1 MPGRTGDTGR
11 SDGARMT
18 RRDWIATGTTIAAA
32 TALTGGE
39 AKAFASL
46 TGSGQAQGTLD
57 IPRLLELATV
67 PGMSIATIKGNDIAV
82 EGFGVRR
89 AATEGKVTGDTAFEA
104 ASLTKPVFAAVVM
117 QLANE
122 RVIDLTKPLAEY
134 LPPPNPNDERSKLIT
149 ATHVLSHSGGWR
161 NWRNN
166 MQTAL
171 TADFDPGSRFS
182 YSGEGY
188 FHLQRIVETLTKK
201 ALPQLARERV
211 FQPLGM
217 QNSGL
222 IWRPQLDPIL
232 ASPHT
237 NRGVPM
243 DSFNARMGKAF
254 QGLTGEIGKPVDE
267 WSAADVE
274 KAMPRA
280 DANMPVLP
288 NFLVPNAAASLVTT
302 ARDYGTFVRWL
313 LGNGPVKGGRAI
325 FDRMLV
331 QQATINDSLGWG
343 SGIGL
348 EQTGGRRFAWHWGD
362 NPGFK
367 NFVIIEPA
375 AGSAIV
381 LFTNGNAGQRVYERV
396 LRSRAGIDHP
406 AFLWL

>member
-1 MPGRTGDTGR
+1 
-11 SDGARMT
+11 
-18 RRDWIATGTTIAAA
+18 
-32 TALTGGE
+32 
-39 AKAFASL
+39 
-46 TGSGQAQGTLD
+46 
-57 IPRLLELATV
+57 
-67 PGMSIATIKGNDIAV
+67 MSIATIKGNDIAV

-89 AATEGKVTGDTAFEA
+89 AATEDKVTGDTAFEA
-104 ASLTKPVFAAVVM
+104 ASLSKPVFAAIVM
-117 QLANE
+117 QLATE
-122 RVIDLTKPLAEY
+122 RVIDLTRPLADY
-134 LPPPNPNDERSKLIT
+134 LPLPNPNDERSKRIT

-166 MQTAL
+166 MQTVL
-171 TADFDPGSRFS
+171 TADFDPGARFS

-188 FHLQRIVETLTKK
+188 FFLQRIVETLTKK

-217 QNSGL
+217 QNSGF

-254 QGLTGEIGKPVDE
+254 QTLTAEIGKPVDE

-280 DANMPVLP
+280 DANLPVLP

-331 QQATINDSLGWG
+331 QQSTINDSLGWG
-343 SGIGL
+343 SGVGL

-367 NFVIIEPA
+367 NFVVIEPA
-375 AGSAIV
+375 VGSAIV